1 MPKMNQT
8 GPRGQGPLT
17 GRGMGNCEGAN
28 GFSRCGRA
36 CGQRA
41 VLTKEEQLQVLAEK
55 EALMLQSLEE
65 IKKAKKLLSDKK

>member
-8 GPRGQGPLT
+8 GPKSQGPLT

-28 GFSRCGRA
+28 GLSRCGRV

-41 VLTKEEQLQVLAEK
+41 VLTKEEQLQVLVGK

-65 IKKAKKLLSDKK
+65 IKKAKKLLSDQE